1 MVVYR
6 PLMAGLVTWTEIK
19 SGVVTLY
26 ELQKMVA
33 LLDMK
38 SDTEA
43 HYAKASQQDEGK
55 VNKW

>member
-1 MVVYR
+1 M
-6 PLMAGLVTWTEIK
+6 TWTEIK

-26 ELQKMVA
+26 DLTKMVA

-43 HYAKASQQDEGK
+43 YYAKTSPKDEGK
-55 VNKW
+55 VDKW

>member
-1 MVVYR
+1 
-6 PLMAGLVTWTEIK
+6 MAGLVTWTEIK

>member
-43 HYAKASQQDEGK
+43 YYAKIPQKDEGK